1 MDRLKPHLG
10 PSPSAALPPLRGRPP
25 NSGSVPP
32 PSVHRR
38 QDLGGTSVAAGNPP
52 TSEE

>member
-10 PSPSAALPPLRGRPP
+10 PSPSAALPPLRGQPP
-25 NSGSVPP
+25 NSASVPP

-38 QDLGGTSVAAGNPP
+38 QDLGGTSVAAGNALI
-52 TSEE
+52 SGE